1 MDIGN
6 YGDDREKGL
15 YVRDVIACDH
25 VGINMLV
32 LANVR
37 NFFLRQPGY
46 IIFEE
51 NRCKVVCPACLL
63 RGSESIGSS

>member
-1 MDIGN
+1 MDNGN
-6 YGDDREKGL
+6 IEENERKGL
-15 YVRDVIACDH
+15 FVREVQACDH

-46 IIFEE
+46 IVFEDDL
-51 NRCKVVCPACLL
+51 CKVVCPECLL
-63 RGSESIGSS
+63 KSTKLRGA

>member
-6 YGDDREKGL
+6 IGEEKRKGL
-15 YVRDVIACDH
+15 YVREVLACDH

-32 LANVR
+32 LAGVR

-46 IIFEE
+46 IVFEDDL
-51 NRCKVVCPACLL
+51 CKVVCPACLL
-63 RGSESIGSS
+63 KSTSASLH

>member
-6 YGDDREKGL
+6 IGDDRKKGL
-15 YVRDVIACDH
+15 YVREVVACDH

-32 LANVR
+32 LAGVR

-46 IIFEE
+46 IVFEQDL
-51 NRCKVVCPACLL
+51 CKVVCPACLL
-63 RGSESIGSS
+63 KGFSSLGR

>member
-6 YGDDREKGL
+6 TGEQKRKGL
-15 YVRDVIACDH
+15 FVREVQACDH

-46 IIFEE
+46 IVFEKDL
-51 NRCKVVCPACLL
+51 CKVVCPECLL
-63 RGSESIGSS
+63 KATSLRPY